1 MLPVALVISFAT
13 SIVEQLGNVK
23 IIIIK
28 KNIRIALLIK
38 NNYNII
44 INMLTLIKSPF
55 IEYKLTILRN
65 KKTSNSLFRQ
75 TMNEISYLIAA
86 EVLKNLKYKKIL
98 IQSPI
103 AKTTGL
109 NLADS
114 VIIVPILRA
123 GLGLIE
129 GFVKFLPD
137 VEKGHIGLYRD
148 EQTYQPVEY
157 LCKLPK
163 VKNKK
168 IIVLDPMLATGNSS
182 SAAIELI
189 KEKGVRIK
197 DIKFVSLLAAPEG
210 VKNLSKKQKGLHI
223 FTCSLDKSLNKNKYI
238 VPGLGDAGDR
248 YMGT

>member
-1 MLPVALVISFAT
+1 
-13 SIVEQLGNVK
+13 
-23 IIIIK
+23 
-28 KNIRIALLIK
+28 
-38 NNYNII
+38 
-44 INMLTLIKSPF
+44 MLTLIKSSF

-75 TMNEISYLIAA
+75 TMNEISYLIAG
-86 EVLKNLKYKKIL
+86 EVLQHLKYNKITVQTPITKTSGL
-98 IQSPI
+98 ILSSP
-103 AKTTGL
+103 L
-109 NLADS
+109 
-114 VIIVPILRA
+114 IIVPILRA

-163 VKNKK
+163 VENK
-168 IIVLDPMLATGNSS
+168 IILVLDPMLATGNSS
-182 SAAIELI
+182 SAAINLI
-189 KEKGVRIK
+189 KDKGVKIK
-197 DIKFVSLLAAPEG
+197 DIKLVSLLAAPEG
-210 VKNLSKKQKGLHI
+210 IKNLTKKHKNLHI
-223 FTCSLDKSLNKNKYI
+223 FTCSLDKSLNKNRFI

>member
-1 MLPVALVISFAT
+1 
-13 SIVEQLGNVK
+13 
-23 IIIIK
+23 
-28 KNIRIALLIK
+28 
-38 NNYNII
+38 
-44 INMLTLIKSPF
+44 MLTLIKSPF

-65 KKTSNSLFRQ
+65 KRTTNSLFRQ

-86 EVLKNLKYKKIL
+86 EVLQHLKYKKISV
-98 IQSPI
+98 QSPI
-103 AKTTGL
+103 TKTTGL
-109 NLADS
+109 NMIDP

-129 GFVKFLPD
+129 GFVKFLPN

-182 SAAIELI
+182 SAAIDLI
-189 KEKGVRIK
+189 KGKGVKTK
-197 DIKFVSLLAAPEG
+197 DLMLVSLLASPEG
-210 VKNLSKKQKGLHI
+210 IKNLNKKQKSLHI
-223 FTCSLDKSLNKNKYI
+223 FTCSVDKSLNKNKFI

>member
-1 MLPVALVISFAT
+1 
-13 SIVEQLGNVK
+13 
-23 IIIIK
+23 
-28 KNIRIALLIK
+28 
-38 NNYNII
+38 
-44 INMLTLIKSPF
+44 MLTLIKSSF

-75 TMNEISYLIAA
+75 TMNEVSYLIAA
-86 EVLKNLKYKKIL
+86 EVLQHLKYRKISM
-98 IQSPI
+98 QSPVM
-103 AKTTGL
+103 KTTGL
-109 NLADS
+109 NLAEP
-114 VIIVPILRA
+114 VIIIPILRA
-123 GLGLIE
+123 GLGLVE
-129 GFVKFLPD
+129 GFVKFLPE

-163 VKNKK
+163 TKNKK

-189 KEKGVRIK
+189 KGKGVKIK
-197 DIKFVSLLAAPEG
+197 DILLVSLLAAPEG

-223 FTCSLDKSLNKNKYI
+223 FTCSLDKGLNKKKFI